1 MVDTIEEI
9 LKRYWGYDGFRELQA
24 DIINAVL
31 SGKDTL
37 ALMPTGGGKSITY
50 QVSALAREG
59 ICIVVTPLI
68 ALMRD
73 QVEDLKGRGISAEAI
88 YTGMA
93 SEQME
98 SIINKCIYAGVKF
111 LYISPERL
119 SSEKFRIK
127 LKQMKVC
134 LFAVDEAHCISQW
147 GYDFRPS
154 YLKIAGIREF
164 FPGVPLLAL
173 TATATPE
180 VVKDIQVQLKFAQFH
195 VLSKSFRRDNISY
208 IVRKANDRL
217 GELLHI
223 LLKFRASSI
232 IYVRKRSTAEEITG
246 FLRGKGINADFYHA
260 GLTALQREKR
270 QENWKSGVVPVI
282 VATNAFGMGIDKP
295 DVRIVVHYDVP
306 DGPEAYFQEAGRA
319 GRDGDKA
326 YAVLLYNEATLTA
339 LKVRVTKCFPEKT
352 YVKRVYEAL
361 GNFFQLGEGEGKGR
375 IFEFNQDAFVENFQL
390 DYARMLSAVKILE
403 VAGYMECTTEINSRS
418 RVCFTVLRDN
428 LYSVSLEYWQERI
441 VEIIMRSYTGIFVR
455 HAFVDEKY
463 IADALEIGQDQV
475 YENLV
480 ALAKRKIISYIPG
493 NNRPYMIFHQPRLP
507 LSYITIGREAYED
520 RRKAYA
526 SKIDK
531 MVAYIEE
538 DEMCRQL
545 FLMAYFG
552 QREKE
557 ACGVCDLCLNR
568 KKSVRGSDKKEIERR
583 IIRMLSEK
591 DTDIKELAGSFGDER
606 ELAIERLRILLDNNV
621 VYYKTSTILSLRIA
635 GKS

>member
-1 MVDTIEEI
+1 MDTIKEI

-73 QVEDLKGRGISAEAI
+73 QVEDLKERGISAESV

-98 SIINKCIYAGVKF
+98 SIINKCIYAEVKF

-119 SSEKFRIK
+119 ASENFRMK

-208 IVRKANDRL
+208 VVRKVNDRL
-217 GELLHI
+217 GELLNI

-232 IYVRKRSTAEEITG
+232 VYVRKRSTAEEITG

-260 GLTALQREKR
+260 GLTALQRERK
-270 QENWKSGVVPVI
+270 QENWKKGVVPVI

-326 YAVLLYNEATLTA
+326 YAVLLYNEAALTA

-441 VEIIMRSYTGIFVR
+441 VEIIMRNYTGIFVR

-520 RRKAYA
+520 RKKAYA
-526 SKIDK
+526 SKVDK

-557 ACGVCDLCLNR
+557 ECGVCDLCLNR
-568 KKSVRGSDKKEIERR
+568 KKSVRGSDKKEIEQR
-583 IIRMLSEK
+583 IIWMLSEK

-606 ELAIERLRILLDNNV
+606 ELAVDRLRILLDNNV
-621 VYYKTSTILSLRIA
+621 VYYKTSTILSLRTA
-635 GKS
+635 VKS

>member
-1 MVDTIEEI
+1 MDTIKEI

-73 QVEDLKGRGISAEAI
+73 QVEDLKERGISAEAV

-119 SSEKFRIK
+119 ASENFRIK

-208 IVRKANDRL
+208 VVRKVNDRL
-217 GELLHI
+217 GELLNI

-232 IYVRKRSTAEEITG
+232 VYVRKRSTAEEITG

-260 GLTALQREKR
+260 GLTALQRERK
-270 QENWKSGVVPVI
+270 QENWKKGVVPVI

-326 YAVLLYNEATLTA
+326 YAVLLYNEAALTA

-480 ALAKRKIISYIPG
+480 TLAKRKIISYIPG

-520 RRKAYA
+520 RKKAYA
-526 SKIDK
+526 SKVDK

-557 ACGVCDLCLNR
+557 ECGACDLCLNR
-568 KKSVRGSDKKEIERR
+568 KKSVRGSDKKEIEQR
-583 IIRMLSEK
+583 IIRILSEK

-606 ELAIERLRILLDNNV
+606 ELAIDRLRILLDNNV
-621 VYYKTSTILSLRIA
+621 VYYKTSTILSLRTA
-635 GKS
+635 GNP

>member
-1 MVDTIEEI
+1 MDTIKEI

-73 QVEDLKGRGISAEAI
+73 QVEDLKERGISAEAV

-119 SSEKFRIK
+119 ASENFRIK

-208 IVRKANDRL
+208 VVRKVNDRL
-217 GELLHI
+217 GELLNI

-232 IYVRKRSTAEEITG
+232 VYVRKRSTAEEITG

-260 GLTALQREKR
+260 GLTALQRERK
-270 QENWKSGVVPVI
+270 QENWKKGVVPVI

-326 YAVLLYNEATLTA
+326 YAVLLYNEAALTA

-520 RRKAYA
+520 RKKAYA
-526 SKIDK
+526 SKVDK

-557 ACGVCDLCLNR
+557 ECGACDLCLNR
-568 KKSVRGSDKKEIERR
+568 KKSVRGSDKKEIEQR
-583 IIRMLSEK
+583 IIRILSEK

-606 ELAIERLRILLDNNV
+606 ELAIDRLRILLDNNV
-621 VYYKTSTILSLRIA
+621 VYYKTSTILSLRTA
-635 GKS
+635 GKP

>member
-1 MVDTIEEI
+1 MDTIEEI
-9 LKRYWGYDGFRELQA
+9 LKRYWGYDEFRDLQA
-24 DIINAVL
+24 DIIRAVL
-31 SGKDTL
+31 AGKDTL

-50 QVSALAREG
+50 QVSALAQEG

-73 QVEDLKGRGISAEAI
+73 QVEDLKNRGISAESI
-88 YTGMA
+88 YTGIA

-119 SSEKFRIK
+119 ASESFRMK

-154 YLKIAGIREF
+154 YLKIASIREF

-180 VVKDIQVQLKFAQFH
+180 VVKDIQVQLKFPEFH

-208 IVRKANDRL
+208 VVRKANDRL
-217 GELLHI
+217 GELLNI
-223 LLKFRASSI
+223 LLKFHASSI
-232 IYVRKRSTAEEITG
+232 VYVRKRSAAEEIAG
-246 FLRGKGINADFYHA
+246 FLRGKGVNADYYHA
-260 GLTALQREKR
+260 GLTTLQREKR
-270 QENWKSGVVPVI
+270 QENWKSGLVPVI

-306 DGPEAYFQEAGRA
+306 DSPEAYFQEAGRA

-326 YAVLLYNEATLTA
+326 YAVLLYNEAILTA
-339 LKVRVTKCFPEKT
+339 LKVRVTKCFPEKA

-361 GNFFQLGEGEGKGR
+361 ANFFQLAEGEGNGR

-390 DYARMLSAVKILE
+390 DYPRMLSAVKILE
-403 VAGYMECTTEINSRS
+403 VAGYIECTTEINSRS
-418 RVCFTVLRDN
+418 RLCFTVLRDN
-428 LYSVSLEYWQERI
+428 LYSVDLEYWQERI
-441 VEIIMRSYTGIFVR
+441 VESIMRNYTGVFVR
-455 HAFVDEKY
+455 HAYIDERY
-463 IADALEIGQDQV
+463 LADSLGIAQDQL

-480 ALAKRKIISYIPG
+480 ALAKRKVISYIPG
-493 NNRPYMIFHQPRLP
+493 NDRPYIIYHQPRLP
-507 LSYITIGREAYED
+507 LSYVTIGREAYED
-520 RRKAYA
+520 RKKSYA
-526 SKIDK
+526 SKINE

-538 DEMCRQL
+538 EDDLCRQL

-552 QREKE
+552 QHEKE
-557 ACGVCDLCLNR
+557 ECGVCDLCINR
-568 KKSVRGSDKKEIERR
+568 KKTVRSSDKKEVEQR
-583 IIRMLSEK
+583 IIQILSEK
-591 DTDIKELAGSFGDER
+591 DTDIKELVNHFGEER
-606 ELAIERLRILLDNNV
+606 DLALERLRLLLDNNV
-621 VYYKTSTILSLRIA
+621 VYYKTSTVLSLKTK
-635 GKS
+635 G

>member
-1 MVDTIEEI
+1 MDTIKEI

-73 QVEDLKGRGISAEAI
+73 QVEDLKERGISAEAV

-119 SSEKFRIK
+119 ASENFRIK

-208 IVRKANDRL
+208 VVRKVNDRL
-217 GELLHI
+217 GELLNI

-232 IYVRKRSTAEEITG
+232 VYVRKRSTAEEITG

-260 GLTALQREKR
+260 GLTALQRERK
-270 QENWKSGVVPVI
+270 QENWKKGVVPVI

-326 YAVLLYNEATLTA
+326 YAVLLYNEAALTA

-520 RRKAYA
+520 RKKAYA
-526 SKIDK
+526 SKVDK

-557 ACGVCDLCLNR
+557 ECGACDLCLNR
-568 KKSVRGSDKKEIERR
+568 KKSVRGSDKKEIEQR
-583 IIRMLSEK
+583 IIRILSEK

-606 ELAIERLRILLDNNV
+606 ELAIDRLRILLDNNV
-621 VYYKTSTILSLRIA
+621 VYYKTSTILSLRTA
-635 GKS
+635 GNP